1 MNNDLKRILIVDDE
15 EAILF
20 AFKRV
25 LDAPGLE
32 VHTAETMAQALDLI
46 EQNAYAVVIADLRLS
61 GTTCD
66 EGFTVIKIV
75 AEKQE
80 ECKIIVMTAY
90 GSVEIAVEA
99 MKLGVSDYLIKDLEG
114 GFVNV
119 LPLVVARAIQ
129 QRRLLEEKERMEKE
143 LVRVQRLEGIG
154 QLAAGIAHEINTPTQ
169 YLGDNTRFLQGAF
182 ADIGT

>member
-66 EGFTVIKIV
+66 DGYTVIKVV

-80 ECKIIVMTAY
+80 KCKIIVMTAY
-90 GSVEIAVEA
+90 GDSTIREKVFS
-99 MKLGVSDYLIKDLEG
+99 LGADFYLGKPVSPYKVKDLIVSMGVYES
-114 GFVNV
+114 
-119 LPLVVARAIQ
+119 
-129 QRRLLEEKERMEKE
+129 LE
-143 LVRVQRLEGIG
+143 
-154 QLAAGIAHEINTPTQ
+154 QLANS
-169 YLGDNTRFLQGAF
+169 RV
-182 ADIGT
+182 